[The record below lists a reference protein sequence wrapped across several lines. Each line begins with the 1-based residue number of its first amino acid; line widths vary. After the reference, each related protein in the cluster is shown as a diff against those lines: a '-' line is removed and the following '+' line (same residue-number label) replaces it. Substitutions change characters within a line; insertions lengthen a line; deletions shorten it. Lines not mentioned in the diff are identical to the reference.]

1 MRCAPRPANP
11 PPADMPT
18 TDTPTTNLQRTRTE
32 ALTSLN
38 DENMTMPIHYKAA
51 ASLFCVT
58 ALLFAIA
65 GAQQKKL
72 PPDYEKKMQAISSFE
87 AGVVP
92 LFVLGDLNE
101 DGAVDQ
107 EDLKLLRAY
116 LAHSASTNISCLAA
130 ADLDDNGS
138 INAHDVAVLE
148 QVLSKGAVKAP
159 ALSSHARLG
168 CDFKHFFVAALPQ
181 GRAGSG
187 VPMHLLDPRFNTQN
201 STATIFAGPATV
213 VSNHGAFLVQVAK
226 SAPVESIVTVSV
238 TLADQQKYLYS
249 FRVAPGL

>member
-1 MRCAPRPANP
+1 
-11 PPADMPT
+11 
-18 TDTPTTNLQRTRTE
+18 
-32 ALTSLN
+32 
-38 DENMTMPIHYKAA
+38 MPIHYKAA
-51 ASLFCVT
+51 VSLLCAT

-72 PPDYEKKMQAISSFE
+72 PQDYEKKMQAISNFE

-101 DGAVDQ
+101 DGVVDQ

-116 LAHSASTNISCLAA
+116 VAHPGSAGISCLAA

-138 INAHDVAVLE
+138 ITAHDIAVLE

-168 CDFKHFFVAALPQ
+168 CDFKHFFIAALPQ
-181 GRAGSG
+181 GRAGG
-187 VPMHLLDPRFNTQN
+187 AVPIHFLDPRFNTQN

-213 VSNHGAFLVQVAK
+213 VSNHGAFLVQIAK
-226 SAPVESIVTVSV
+226 SAPAGAIVTVSI
-238 TLADQQKYLYS
+238 TLADKQKYLYS

>member
-1 MRCAPRPANP
+1 
-11 PPADMPT
+11 
-18 TDTPTTNLQRTRTE
+18 
-32 ALTSLN
+32 
-38 DENMTMPIHYKAA
+38 MPIHYKAA
-51 ASLFCVT
+51 ASLLCGT

-101 DGAVDQ
+101 DGVVDQ

-116 LAHSASTNISCLAA
+116 LAHSGSTNISCLAA

-138 INAHDVAVLE
+138 INAHDIAVLE

-181 GRAGSG
+181 GRAGNA
-187 VPMHLLDPRFNTQN
+187 VPIHLLDPRFNTQN
-201 STATIFAGPATV
+201 STANIFAGPATV

-226 SAPVESIVTVSV
+226 TAPEGTIVTVSI

>member
-1 MRCAPRPANP
+1 MKADEKP
-11 PPADMPT
+11 P
-18 TDTPTTNLQRTRTE
+18 
-32 ALTSLN
+32 

-51 ASLFCVT
+51 ALLLCAT
-58 ALLFAIA
+58 ALLFAVA
-65 GAQQKKL
+65 QAQQKKL
-72 PPDYEKKMQAISSFE
+72 PPDYQKKMQAISSFE

-101 DGAVDQ
+101 DGVVDQ

-116 LAHSASTNISCLAA
+116 VAHPGSAGVSCLAA

-148 QVLSKGAVKAP
+148 QILTKGAVKAP

-168 CDFKHFFVAALPQ
+168 CDFKHFFIAALPQ
-181 GRAGSG
+181 GRAGG
-187 VPMHLLDPRFNTQN
+187 AVAIHFLDPRFNAQN

-213 VSNHGAFLVQVAK
+213 ISEHGAFIVRIAK
-226 SAPVESIVTVSV
+226 SAPAGAIVTVSIAM
-238 TLADQQKYLYS
+238 ADQQKYLYS
-249 FRVAPGL
+249 FRVAP